1 MFRLSKLADYATLVM
16 AYIARGD
23 HDVYTTL
30 GITEQLPLTAPTV
43 SKILKTL
50 RRAGLLVS
58 YQGAHGGY
66 RLAHPA
72 KEITIAQVVDAI
84 EGTTGVTECISTP
97 GLCKLEGECLVQA
110 HWQRIDDRI
119 RATLDDYTL
128 ADMTRPQSSKRE
140 EGLPT
145 SLS

>member
-16 AYIARGD
+16 TYIARGD
-23 HDVYTTL
+23 HEVYTAVR
-30 GITEQLPLTAPTV
+30 ITDQLPLTAPTV

-58 YQGAHGGY
+58 YQGAQGGY

-72 KEITIAQVVDAI
+72 REITIAQVVDAI
-84 EGTTGVTECISTP
+84 EGTAGVTECISTP
-97 GLCKLEGECLVQA
+97 GLCRLEGECLVQA

-119 RATLDDYTL
+119 RATLDDFTL
-128 ADMTRPQSSKRE
+128 ADMAGPQNRNSD
-140 EGLPT
+140 EGPSIT
-145 SLS
+145 LS

>member
-16 AYIARGD
+16 TCIARGE
-23 HDVYTTL
+23 HQVYTAVR
-30 GITEQLPLTAPTV
+30 IAEQLPLAAPTV

-72 KEITIAQVVDAI
+72 REITIAQVVDAI
-84 EGTTGVTECISTP
+84 EGSTGVTECISSP
-97 GLCKLEGECLVQA
+97 GLCRLEGDCLVQT
-110 HWQRIDDRI
+110 HWQRIDDQI
-119 RATLDDYTL
+119 RATLDGYTL
-128 ADMTRPQSSKRE
+128 ADMAAPPDAASRG
-140 EGLPT
+140 EGARLI
-145 SLS
+145 